1 MKKMTK
7 EQSSIFNELFEETL
21 YWGDMEEYGMCN
33 GLFSEF
39 GENLE
44 YLSTGVD
51 EERGNLEL
59 FYCAGIYDAD
69 GIGVI
74 PINSKTKARL
84 KKVVQHLM
92 SDGFDSLIV

>member
-7 EQSSIFNELFEETL
+7 EQLSIFNELFKDALT
-21 YWGDMEEYGMCN
+21 WGDMDEYGMCN

-44 YLSTGVD
+44 YLSTGID
-51 EERGNLEL
+51 ESRGNLEL
-59 FYCAGIYDAD
+59 FYCANTYNAE

-74 PINSKTKARL
+74 PINSKTKARF
-84 KKVVQHLM
+84 KKVIQHLM
-92 SDGFDSLIV
+92 NNGFDSLVV